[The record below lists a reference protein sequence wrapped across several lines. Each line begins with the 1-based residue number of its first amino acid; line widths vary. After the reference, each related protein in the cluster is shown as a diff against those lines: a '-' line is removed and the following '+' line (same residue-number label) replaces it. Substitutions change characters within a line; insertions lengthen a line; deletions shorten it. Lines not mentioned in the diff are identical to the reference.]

1 MNCKTILFCLTALV
15 GIFHQQILNAQDK
28 DITIKVHLRG
38 VWDSKISLLPLS
50 GPNALKPIAE
60 SPSVKSG
67 ETATVTVAKDQLPGE
82 FVLRFDYKDKETST
96 PYPSEKHIFAYTQD
110 LELFINPPFCNN
122 ADSAWYQKGERENTV
137 FAKFSKENFKQKE
150 KLGLLQNFLMS
161 YDDNHSAFYR
171 MGIDEYEK
179 RRTHYNHWLTAQ
191 TKEHKTAF
199 VSNTFQFQYVPQT
212 EWKDSV
218 ADRMQSLIAH
228 YFDGM
233 NFKDPLLLKTSDIT
247 EWMNKY
253 VNIYGALSTT
263 KDLRDSLFP
272 LAATKAIDKAKAGG
286 NPFVYGWMVDYF
298 YNGFESNSIPA
309 GIKAL
314 QPYLDDP
321 NCYTNKKQQ
330 IEKRLTGIKS
340 LLIGSQ
346 APDFT
351 IKDNAGKETQF
362 VSYPTDCRYKLV
374 LFWSASCDHCKELV
388 KKLYPWY
395 QQLTDKKL
403 VEVIALSMDD
413 SEPDIK
419 LWEKVHPLLE
429 GWKHSRPKGGIN
441 SKEANA
447 YFVLSTPV
455 MVLVDTQTNNI
466 VSLPETVE
474 QLASAIK

>member
-1 MNCKTILFCLTALV
+1 MKIKLLFICILAAAL
-15 GIFHQQILNAQDK
+15 QLNAQTK

-38 VWDSKISLLPLS
+38 VWESKISLLPLS

-82 FVLRFDYKDKETST
+82 FVIRFDYKDKETST
-96 PYPSEKHIFAYTQD
+96 SYPSEKHIFAYTQD

-122 ADSAWYQKGERENTV
+122 ADSAWFQKGEIENTV
-137 FAKFSKENFKQKE
+137 FAQFSKENFKQKE
-150 KLGLLQNFLMS
+150 KLGVLQNFLMS
-161 YDDNHSAFYR
+161 YDDNHSAFYKT
-171 MGIDEYEK
+171 GIDEYEK
-179 RRTHYNHWLTAQ
+179 RRGHYNQWLAAQ
-191 TKEHKTAF
+191 TVQHKTTF
-199 VSNTFQFQYVPQT
+199 VSNAFRFQYVPLT
-212 EWKDSV
+212 EWKDSLS
-218 ADRMQSLIAH
+218 DRMHSLIAH

-233 NFKDPLLLKTSDIT
+233 DFKDPLILKTSDIT

-253 VNIYGALSTT
+253 VNIYGAMSTT
-263 KDLRDSLFP
+263 KELRDSLFP
-272 LAATKAIDKAKAGG
+272 VAATKAIDKARLG

-298 YNGFESNSIPA
+298 YNGFETNNIPA

-330 IEKRLTGIKS
+330 IEKRLTGMKS
-340 LLIGSQ
+340 LLTGSP

-351 IKDNAGKETQF
+351 YKNVAGTETSF
-362 VSYPTDCRYKLV
+362 LAFPTTSKYKLV
-374 LFWSASCDHCKELV
+374 LFWGAGCDHCKELI

-395 QQLTDKKL
+395 QQAANKKQL
-403 VEVIALSMDD
+403 EVFALSMDD
-413 SEPDIK
+413 TEPDIK

-429 GWKHSRPKGGIN
+429 GWNHTSPKGGIN

-447 YFVLSTPV
+447 YFILSTPV
-455 MVLVDTQTNNI
+455 MVLVDAKTNNI
-466 VSLPETVE
+466 VAIPETVE
-474 QLASAIK
+474 QLEAAMK